1 LETQLT
7 EQLTDETDIIEFV
20 LVECSTFSYYTYDSY
35 HYDYEGE
42 REVAVKAILSDDRE
56 KYVHKMNRQDYTKFS
71 QRLDMLNN
79 RLSKKNKRA
88 DRKFYKTLMIV
99 GKQELVTVLSDIDDL
114 MKKTEKEE
122 ETKKLKAEIAKKK
135 REKTKKDKEVQNAKA
150 VLKKHGYME

>member
-1 LETQLT
+1 
-7 EQLTDETDIIEFV
+7 
-20 LVECSTFSYYTYDSY
+20 
-35 HYDYEGE
+35 
-42 REVAVKAILSDDRE
+42 
-56 KYVHKMNRQDYTKFS
+56 MNRQDYTKFS